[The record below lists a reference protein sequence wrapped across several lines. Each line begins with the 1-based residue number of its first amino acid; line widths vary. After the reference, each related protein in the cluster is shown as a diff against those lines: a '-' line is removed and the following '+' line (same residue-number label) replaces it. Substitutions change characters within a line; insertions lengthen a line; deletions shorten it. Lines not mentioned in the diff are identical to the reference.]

1 MVEAVKDKDT
11 TVTEVPSLQQD
22 EQDEQDEEPTI
33 SEEPNLQHE
42 IMTDITTRA
51 SDMLESAKRAVGDV
65 VSGVTAKASDAFESA
80 KQAVAEVPLTSES
93 LLDAANQMAQ
103 LTIKNASEAVQEIKQ
118 ESDLKLG
125 IASFLRPPPLICLP
139 TIILILLQ
147 NSLWMWL
154 PIYRG
159 LLIGL
164 ATSCYTRLHA
174 KHTLLAP
181 RDNLMLLVVS
191 FLALPSSLL
200 FFRY

>member
-22 EQDEQDEEPTI
+22 EQDEPDEEPTI

-93 LLDAANQMAQ
+93 LLEAANQMAQ

-125 IASFLRPPPLICLP
+125 ITSFLRPPPLICL
-139 TIILILLQ
+139 IQ
-147 NSLWMWL
+147 
-154 PIYRG
+154 
-159 LLIGL
+159 
-164 ATSCYTRLHA
+164 
-174 KHTLLAP
+174 
-181 RDNLMLLVVS
+181 
-191 FLALPSSLL
+191 F
-200 FFRY
+200 